1 MTVISTTPLLSDYRP
16 PMGAFDEFVGATGGL
31 REHWSHVGAALSEL
45 GHAELVRRQVEVD
58 RLLDADGVTYNA
70 FGNADPRGRR
80 WALDPVP
87 VLLDSQD
94 WASIESG
101 VIQRAELFSLILAD
115 LYGPRELLR
124 RKLLPIDVVLG
135 HPGFLRPCDQPALR
149 LENGTVTANSLI
161 TYAVDI
167 GRNAAGAP
175 VALSDRAQ
183 APSGAGYAL
192 ENRVVISRIFPSM
205 YRDAQVHR
213 VAPFF
218 RALRKALQKAAPHK
232 SDPRIVVMSPG
243 PWSETA
249 FEHAYLASYLG
260 YPLVEGGDLTVQ
272 GGNVWM
278 RSLGRLEPVD
288 VILRRVD
295 DWYCDPL
302 ELKPDSR
309 LGVAGLVDAARR
321 GAVSIVNP
329 LGSGIIESPALLAFL
344 PAIAQFLIGQPL
356 LLPSVETFWC
366 GDPSSYRHVL
376 AHLHELVMKP
386 IAREAGPSTL
396 LGWDLSDTELEG
408 LRRRIEAAPRHWTAQ
423 TPLPLATTPTLT
435 ANGFEARRSVLRAF
449 AVAQGNSY
457 TVMPGGLMRVARDM
471 SSSLISNQSG
481 ALTKDAWV
489 LATEPEQ
496 LTGFWLNN
504 GPVTEAVDP
513 VGSMPSRAAENL
525 FWLGR
530 YAERAEAVVRL
541 LRVVADR
548 RNDFSNDANP
558 AGSACL
564 ELLLRALTT
573 VTTTYPGFA
582 DATKVASPGEELF
595 SLIVDANRS
604 GTLAHG
610 VRHLL
615 DAAYAVRDQ
624 LSNDTWLVIGNL
636 DREILELRTPGVER
650 QSAVQSALSRAMQSL
665 LALAGLAGE
674 SMVRDPGWHFMDA
687 GRRLERAIHLTALL
701 RATLTT
707 EHDRATDSLLI
718 ESVLTTA
725 ESIITYRRRY
735 RSQAQVQTALDL
747 LLLDRGNP
755 RSLVFQLERLQ
766 VDMAQLPR
774 VVDPA
779 TADRLSAEERLVLE
793 ASTLLRLADTAELAT
808 VDEFGNR
815 AELDDF
821 LSRLHVL
828 LRNAAKAVDSE
839 HFARQMPQ
847 QSTGPTGLV

>member
-1 MTVISTTPLLSDYRP
+1 MTVIQSTNLLSDYRP
-16 PMGAFDEFVGATGGL
+16 PEGVYDEFVRAAGTL
-31 REHWSHVGAALSEL
+31 RPHWSHVGTALSDL
-45 GHAELVRRQVEVD
+45 GHRELVERQHEVD

-80 WALDPVP
+80 WALDPLP
-87 VLLDSQD
+87 VVIDSKE
-94 WASIESG
+94 WAAIESG
-101 VIQRAELFSLILAD
+101 VIQRAEVLAMILAD

-124 RKLLPIDVVLG
+124 RKLLPIEVVLG
-135 HPGFLRPCDQPALR
+135 HPGFLRPCDRRSLR
-149 LENGTVTANSLI
+149 STGGQASELT

-167 GRNAAGAP
+167 GRDTTGAP
-175 VALSDRAQ
+175 IALSDRAQ

-192 ENRVVISRIFPSM
+192 ENRLVISRVFPSM

-218 RALRKALQKAAPHK
+218 RALRRALQKAAPHK

-272 GGNVWM
+272 GGSVWM

-302 ELKPDSR
+302 ELKADSR
-309 LGVAGLVDAARR
+309 LGVAGLVDVARR

-329 LGSGIIESPALLAFL
+329 LGSGIIESPAILAFL
-344 PAIAQFLIGQPL
+344 PAIVEHFLGQSL
-356 LLPSVETFWC
+356 RLPSVETYWC
-366 GDPSSYRHVL
+366 GDPTSRQHVMTK
-376 AHLHELVMKP
+376 LHELVVKP
-386 IAREAGPSTL
+386 IAREAGTSTV
-396 LGWDLSDTELEG
+396 LGWELSSSDLDQ
-408 LRRRIEAAPRHWTAQ
+408 LRGRITAEPWRWTAQ
-423 TPLPLATTPTLT
+423 APLALSTTPTLT
-435 ANGFEARRSVLRAF
+435 ESGFESRRSVLRAF
-449 AVAQGNSY
+449 AVAQGDSY
-457 TVMPGGLMRVARDM
+457 TVMPGGLLRVAPSLD
-471 SSSLISNQSG
+471 SSLISNQAG
-481 ALTKDAWV
+481 ALTKDTWV
-489 LATEPEQ
+489 LASEPEQ
-496 LTGFWLNN
+496 LSGFWLNN
-504 GPVTEAVDP
+504 GPAVEAVDP

-530 YAERAEAVVRL
+530 YTERAEGVVRL

-558 AGSACL
+558 AGTRCL

-573 VTTTYPGFA
+573 VTTSFPGFT
-582 DATKVASPGEELF
+582 DLEKVAAPGDELF
-595 SLIVDANRS
+595 SLIVDVDRPGS
-604 GTLAHG
+604 LAHA

-624 LSNDTWLVIGNL
+624 LSSDTWLVIGNL
-636 DREILELRTPGVER
+636 DREILELRAPGIDR
-650 QSAVQSALSRAMQSL
+650 QGAAQNSLSRAMQSL

-674 SMVRDPGWHFMDA
+674 SMVRDPGWHFMDV
-687 GRRLERAIHLTALL
+687 GRRLERAIQLTSLL
-701 RATLTT
+701 RATLSS
-707 EHDRATDSLLI
+707 ENDRATDSLLI

-766 VDMAQLPR
+766 VDIASLPR
-774 VVDPA
+774 TRED
-779 TADRLSAEERLVLE
+779 TASDRLSAEERLVLE
-793 ASTLLRLADTAELAT
+793 ATTALHLADTSAMAESTATGERPELDAFLDRLNTLLRRTAEAI
-808 VDEFGNR
+808 D
-815 AELDDF
+815 A
-821 LSRLHVL
+821 
-828 LRNAAKAVDSE
+828 E
-839 HFARQMPQ
+839 HFARQMQQ
-847 QSTGPTGLV
+847 QSFGTIR